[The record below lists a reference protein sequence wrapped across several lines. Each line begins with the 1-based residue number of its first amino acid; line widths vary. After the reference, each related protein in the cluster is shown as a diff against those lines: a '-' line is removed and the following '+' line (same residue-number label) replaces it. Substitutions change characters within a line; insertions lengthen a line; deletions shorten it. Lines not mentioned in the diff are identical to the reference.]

1 MSRLPCLLSILSQW
15 NYRLQKPRSFNQSPF
30 IHASSLISLPT
41 VSQVITHSTTRAD
54 RPITGDKTQPVVLLW
69 LSRSET
75 ILPPLIG
82 SHCSSTD
89 IVAAPHEGVN
99 DLWWNSIALRYL
111 HSESL
116 CTMSTTFLAVDDII
130 QMFSDIKSSS
140 AICLRVAVCTAAR
153 LLCNYTCV

>member
-1 MSRLPCLLSILSQW
+1 MSSKYIIPVELSSSKTQVFQPVSIHPRIQSHIATHGLSGHHS
-15 NYRLQKPRSFNQSPF
+15 LHNQ
-30 IHASSLISLPT
+30 
-41 VSQVITHSTTRAD
+41 
-54 RPITGDKTQPVVLLW
+54 GDKTQPVVLLW